1 MFKRMRICAKL
12 VMIGTIIM
20 VVPLALVA
28 FLATT
33 RTTSALVG
41 LGHEQ
46 MLTRTRSLAKVID
59 RVFQEEEKFALTLA
73 SDHEIQAVAGSV
85 DAKGAAASAS
95 LIAGTERLLA
105 PFNEQ
110 KSLKSLYEAVILID
124 RSGIIFAASNPAY
137 VGISTAD
144 RMYFQKALAGATVTG
159 EVLRSKLNNT
169 PFVPLAAPIKGADG
183 RVVGVYV
190 ALLTIGFLTDI
201 IIDEKIGKSGYAF
214 VADGKGIVIAHPD
227 AANILTLNLLTTDGL
242 KEFGQKMTEGK
253 AGVGRYIFKGV
264 NKTAAYSPIASTG
277 WSVALTLPDSDDTF
291 TVAAAALRDLILA
304 LAAAACLVAVAVYFI
319 FAQALTR
326 PLGRGVQFAQSVA
339 SGDLTRSL
347 TVARRDE
354 VGILAEALNGMS
366 LKLRGVVATI
376 QGSAEQVASSSEEIT
391 ASAEALAQGAQSQAA
406 TLEQTSAAV
415 EELAASIG
423 MVAEHAQSQAAAV
436 EQGVRSMARV
446 EGSITEASR
455 SVSGISELAEQ
466 TARQAADSAGAVQH
480 IAEDIGRI
488 AESSERIG
496 GIATVIADIAD
507 QTNLLALNA
516 AIEAARAGEHGRGFA
531 VVAEEVGK
539 LAERSAAS
547 TKEIAEL
554 IKSTV
559 QSVEAGV
566 GSARGSQEAMERMRA
581 SSEKVL
587 GMVTALKASL
597 EKEVGDAHELSTA
610 LGSVSEMSQSI
621 SAATEEQQT
630 NSRQVARAV
639 ENVNGVTQGN
649 ASSAEQ
655 MSAATEELAR
665 MAQELQR
672 LAAQFQIAQEAQ
684 AGIAVSA

>member
-41 LGHEQ
+41 LGHEE
-46 MLTRTRSLAKVID
+46 MLTRARSLAKVID
-59 RVFQEEEKFALTLA
+59 RVFLEEHKLALTVA
-73 SDHEIQAVAGSV
+73 SGQEIVAAASAV
-85 DAKGAAASAS
+85 DAKGIAASRDPIRSA
-95 LIAGTERLLA
+95 TEALS
-105 PFNEQ
+105 PFNRVGE
-110 KSLKSLYEAVILID
+110 LKGTYEAVILID
-124 RSGIIFAASNPAY
+124 RQGAVFTASNPAY

-169 PFVPLAAPIKGADG
+169 PFVPIATPIRAADG
-183 RVVGVYV
+183 TVVGVCT

-214 VADGKGIVIAHPD
+214 VADSKGIVIAHPD

-242 KEFGQKMTEGK
+242 KEFAQKMTEGK
-253 AGVGRYIFKGV
+253 AGVDPYVFKGV
-264 NKTAAYSPIASTG
+264 KKTAGYAPISSTG

-339 SGDLTRSL
+339 SGDLTRSF